1 MLSCCQTASRLR
13 NGKNCCSLKITEGGI
28 SPRVSASP
36 GQQNEFSH
44 PVIPNIRDIRGAE
57 SNGDRGVT
65 LGSHVPRFTMREKSS
80 FANTAN
86 GCNVTLRARELFL
99 LVNLH
104 FFFPVA
110 SRLSL
115 ILPSPPLA
123 TLLVFLAALN
133 HVCIQFSCFL
143 EDTAARLFQSF
154 KWLAWKSPCYRD
166 SVSYNGSVFFSLVF
180 FF

>member
-1 MLSCCQTASRLR
+1 MFLSVALPGAPTKVTCVPTAW
-13 NGKNCCSLKITEGGI
+13 
-28 SPRVSASP
+28 
-36 GQQNEFSH
+36 
-44 PVIPNIRDIRGAE
+44 
-57 SNGDRGVT
+57 
-65 LGSHVPRFTMREKSS
+65 
-80 FANTAN
+80 
-86 GCNVTLRARELFL
+86 FL
-99 LVNLH
+99 LL
-104 FFFPVA
+104 
-110 SRLSL
+110 LLLLLL

-180 FF
+180 FFLNFESSIYYDRFTRMFKCKNDYSNLVKLFYVLWRKWETKFFSFFFFFYCSKPRFL

>member
-36 GQQNEFSH
+36 GQQNEFFH

-104 FFFPVA
+104 FFFSVA

-115 ILPSPPLA
+115 ILPSLPSPSSFSFFPS
-123 TLLVFLAALN
+123 FLFLSIREPDGRSAA
-133 HVCIQFSCFL
+133 
-143 EDTAARLFQSF
+143 DTAS
-154 KWLAWKSPCYRD
+154 YRETGA
-166 SVSYNGSVFFSLVF
+166 VR
-180 FF
+180 

>member
-115 ILPSPPLA
+115 ILPSPPFF
-123 TLLVFLAALN
+123 LLLLFSFLFISLDQRARWK
-133 HVCIQFSCFL
+133 ISGRYSFL
-143 EDTAARLFQSF
+143 QGNRRGPVIEFI
-154 KWLAWKSPCYRD
+154 
-166 SVSYNGSVFFSLVF
+166 
-180 FF
+180 